1 MDRSVAGSR
10 PARPTAGSRP
20 AARGHLLALL
30 RRRRRLLITLVVLG
44 LLAVAAGVVAR
55 PVRYTATSS
64 VLVTHTGVDDAAVP
78 ANGQGNSAGVNMETE
93 AELVKSV
100 QVAALLDRP
109 LPGRVAV
116 EIPTSTSILRISY
129 TARSAG
135 GAQRGAQAYA
145 TAYLEHRR
153 AAAAT
158 SLKNQVTSVARQIT
172 SLRGQLQ
179 ATVKTMSGTS
189 ISSPTRAF
197 TQAQADVLTSQIAVL
212 TDRQSALSSTTI
224 TPGQV
229 LVHAEVPA
237 APDGPS
243 PILLVPVAAL
253 MVLAGA
259 FAAALLR
266 DRWDRRVHTAAT
278 TERRTGVPVL
288 LNLARL
294 PQLDFD
300 GSNRVAGYAM
310 QEFRRAHSM
319 LSAALPAGRRVVLV
333 TSATTGR
340 SGRVLAA
347 NLAGALGRAG
357 SSALLLGLDP
367 ADADPDGGP
376 GAAEVLA
383 AERELE
389 PLLRPV
395 PGAEAA
401 KALAPGADA
410 TLLASRLQS
419 PSAGALLTAARDLA
433 DWVVVH
439 VAPVTTS
446 ADAHTLARWADAVIV
461 VAETGRAD
469 QKELQL
475 ALGQLRDVG
484 VERLACALVPA
495 EKQLAHAR

>member
-1 MDRSVAGSR
+1 MYRAGI
-10 PARPTAGSRP
+10 RP
-20 AARGHLLALL
+20 AARGHLAALL

-44 LLAVAAGVVAR
+44 LLVVAAGIVSR

-78 ANGQGNSAGVNMETE
+78 TNGQGNSAGVNMETE
-93 AELVKSV
+93 AELAKSV

-116 EIPTSTSILRISY
+116 EIPPTTSILRISY

-153 AAAAT
+153 AEAAT
-158 SLKNQVTSVARQIT
+158 SLKDQITSVARQIT
-172 SLRGQLQ
+172 NLRGQLQ
-179 ATVKTMSGTS
+179 TTVKTMSGTS
-189 ISSPTRAF
+189 TSSPTRAY

-212 TDRQSALSSTTI
+212 TDRQSTLNSTTI
-224 TPGQV
+224 TPGQI
-229 LVHAEVPA
+229 LFHAELPA

-243 PILLVPVAAL
+243 PILLVPVAVL
-253 MVLAGA
+253 LVLAGA

-266 DRWDRRVHTAAT
+266 DRWDRRLHTPAA
-278 TERRTGVPVL
+278 TERRTGAPVL
-288 LNLARL
+288 FNLAGL

-300 GSNRVAGYAM
+300 GSNRVGGHAM
-310 QEFRRAHSM
+310 QEFRRAQSM
-319 LSAALPAGRRVVLV
+319 LSAALPAGRRVILV
-333 TSATTGR
+333 TSAAAGR

-367 ADADPDGGP
+367 ADADPNGGP

-389 PLLRPV
+389 PLLRPI
-395 PGAEAA
+395 
-401 KALAPGADA
+401 PGADA
-410 TLLASRLQS
+410 ARALSPGADAALLADRLQS
-419 PSAGALLTAARDLA
+419 PSVGALLTTARDLA

-439 VAPVTTS
+439 VAPVDTS
-446 ADAHTLARWADAVIV
+446 ADAHTLARWVDAVIV
-461 VAETGRAD
+461 VAESGRAG

-475 ALGQLRDVG
+475 AVSQLRDVG
-484 VERLACALVPA
+484 VERLACAVVPA
-495 EKQLAHAR
+495 ETQLAHAR